1 MRLQATSHWQPS
13 YSHQERYRAVD
24 AILIIWA
31 ELLLYTSLFE
41 QLARLMTDNRVII
54 SRSLEAII
62 ANFDIV
68 VILIMWIASLVRWLN
83 NLAIWYSEVDRQ
95 LTRYISKLVYVPV
108 YRGIG

>member
-1 MRLQATSHWQPS
+1 MLLQNTSHWQPS

-31 ELLLYTSLFE
+31 ELLLYTTQFE
-41 QLARLMTDNRVII
+41 RLARLMTDNRIII

-62 ANFDIV
+62 TNFDIV
-68 VILIMWIASLVRWLN
+68 IVLVMWIASFIRTINDW
-83 NLAIWYSEVDRQ
+83 AIWYNEVDRQ
-95 LTRYISKLVYVPV
+95 LVRCVSQLIYVPV